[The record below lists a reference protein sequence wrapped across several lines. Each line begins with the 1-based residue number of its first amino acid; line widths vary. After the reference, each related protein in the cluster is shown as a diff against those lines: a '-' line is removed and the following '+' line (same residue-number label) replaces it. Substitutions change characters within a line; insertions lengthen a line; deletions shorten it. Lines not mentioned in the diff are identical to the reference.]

1 MVAAVTQPP
10 PAATIDKIAWIHLVD
25 DRVLSTRS
33 IGKDVYYLPG
43 GKREAGE
50 SDLDTLVREI
60 REELSAHIDPASAV
74 HLGTFRAQADGHS
87 EGVMVR
93 MTCYTARLSGE
104 LAAASEI
111 AEMAWLTLAD
121 SWRVSPVDKIIFR
134 HLHESGSLRA

>member
-60 REELSAHIDPASAV
+60 REELSVHIDPASAV
-74 HLGTFRAQADGHS
+74 HLGTSQAQADGHS
-87 EGVMVR
+87 EGVMV
-93 MTCYTARLSGE
+93 ASWPLGE
-104 LAAASEI
+104 GPA
-111 AEMAWLTLAD
+111 
-121 SWRVSPVDKIIFR
+121 
-134 HLHESGSLRA
+134 